1 MNKTCLDDKRIKMY
15 ADFGA
20 TLSDTATSY
29 DHRGR
34 YMEAVPYFLAHAEEV
49 SKRGYRR
56 FCKDEAQWLVAHG
69 WAKDGILKFLSTKGL
84 GFRKVKTDQPTEK
97 RLEKLAK
104 MDERHKQQIDDFI
117 VWLNNER
124 DYSPNTLYIYVN
136 AMKQFFLYCD
146 EFNQENARRFIYTCE
161 QDGLTP
167 QTIRLRIT
175 SLERYGEFVGKPVTI
190 KRPKIKRKLNI
201 DDVPSEK
208 EYNALLEYLD
218 AHHQEKFAFMV
229 RLMGTTGCRVSELVQ
244 FTYEQVR
251 QGTCTLKGK
260 GSKYRQF
267 FFTRPMQQAAKG
279 RSGLVCVNR
288 YGVVMST
295 RGVSQMLKD
304 YGKKAGIEP
313 KKMHPHAFRHF
324 FAKQYLQKTKDV
336 VGLADLL
343 GHGSVDITRIYLQK
357 SQEEQQRGFNRAVT
371 W

>member
-1 MNKTCLDDKRIKMY
+1 MKKTYLDDKRMKMY

-20 TLSDTATSY
+20 TFNDTSLSY
-29 DHRGR
+29 EYRGR
-34 YMEAVPYFLAHAEEV
+34 YMEAVLYFLTHAEEV

-56 FCKDEAQWLVAHG
+56 FCKDEAQWLIAHG
-69 WAKDGILKFLSTKGL
+69 SAKDGILRFLNTKGL
-84 GFRKVKTDQPTEK
+84 GFRKVKADQPKEK
-97 RLEKLAK
+97 RLEKMEK
-104 MDERHKQQIDDFI
+104 MDERHKQQIDAFI

-124 DYSPNTLYIYVN
+124 DYSPHTLQTYVN
-136 AMKQFFLYCD
+136 ALKQFYLYCD
-146 EFNQENARRFIYTCE
+146 DFNQDNARRFIYTCE
-161 QDGLTP
+161 QDGLAP

-175 SLERYGEFVGKPVTI
+175 SLEKFGEFTGKPVTI
-190 KRPKIKRKLNI
+190 KRPKFRRKLNI
-201 DDVPSEK
+201 DNVPTEK
-208 EYNALLEYLD
+208 EYNMLLDYLD

-244 FTYEQVR
+244 FTYEQVQ

-267 FFTRPMQQAAKG
+267 FFTRQMQQAAKG
-279 RSGLVCVNR
+279 KSGPVCLNR
-288 YGVVMST
+288 YGTAMST

-304 YGKKAGIEP
+304 YGKKAGIDP

-336 VGLADLL
+336 VGLADIL
-343 GHGSVDITRIYLQK
+343 GHGSVDTTRIYLQK
-357 SQEEQQRGFNRAVT
+357 SKEEQQRGFNRAVT